1 MAAAA
6 AAAGEGVQCSS
17 SWPGRKK
24 EGSGGVWDWLA
35 MAAALEFLEAQGAT
49 RPELAEWYA
58 ALADLYQRKLWH
70 QLTLKLDQ
78 FLGLAVVQAGDALIQ
93 LYNHFISDFETKI
106 NLLKFAHFTVVVSRQ
121 YLDKD
126 AGINYL
132 EGVISKLHDTREARV
147 EEPILYVKM
156 QIATFLLEKG
166 NQKGCKKLLEE
177 GKTTLDSMVD
187 VDPSVH
193 GTYYW
198 VSSQYHKAHQD
209 YCEFYKSALLYLAY
223 TTVESLSEPFK
234 QNLAF
239 DLSLAALLGENIYNF
254 GELLAHPII
263 HSLLGTQAEWIF
275 HMLQAFNS
283 GNIALYQELCK
294 THNGALSAQPALVQN
309 ERKLLE
315 KINILCLMEI
325 IFSRSSENR
334 TIPLSDIAERT
345 RLSVE
350 DVEYLLMKSLSARL
364 IEGIID
370 QVDGTV
376 HVSWVQPRVLGID
389 QVNSLRDR
397 LDTWVGKV
405 HTTLLSVEA
414 ETPDLLSS

>member
-1 MAAAA
+1 MA
-6 AAAGEGVQCSS
+6 
-17 SWPGRKK
+17 
-24 EGSGGVWDWLA
+24 
-35 MAAALEFLEAQGAT
+35 AAALEFLEAQRAT

-78 FLGLAVVQAGDALIQ
+78 FLALAVVQVSPDSLDDDRSFRFHIAGDALIQ
-93 LYNHFISDFETKI
+93 MYNHFISDFETKI
-106 NLLKFAHFTVVVSRQ
+106 NLLKFAHFTVVISRQ

-132 EGVISKLHDTREARV
+132 EGVISKLQDTQESRV
-147 EEPILYVKM
+147 EEPILYVNM

-166 NQKGCKKLLEE
+166 NQKECKKLLEE

-193 GTYYW
+193 ASYFW
-198 VSSQYHKAHQD
+198 MCSQYHKACQD
-209 YCEFYKSALLYLAY
+209 YSEFYKTALLYLAY
-223 TTVESLSEPFK
+223 TTVESLPEPFK

-254 GELLAHPII
+254 GDLLAHPII
-263 HSLLGTQAEWIF
+263 HSLSGTQVEWIY

-283 GNIALYQELCK
+283 GNLALYQELCK
-294 THNGALSAQPALVQN
+294 THNTALSSQPALVQS
-309 ERKLLE
+309 ERRLHE
-315 KINILCLMEI
+315 KINVLCLMDI
-325 IFSRSSENR
+325 IFSRSSHDR
-334 TIPLSDIAERT
+334 TIPLSAIAERT
-345 RLSVE
+345 RLSIE
-350 DVEYLLMKSLSARL
+350 DVEYLLMKSLSAHL

-370 QVDGTV
+370 QVDGTI
-376 HVSWVQPRVLGID
+376 HVSWVQPRVLGIE
-389 QVNSLRDR
+389 QVKSLRDR

-414 ETPDLLSS
+414 ETPDLISS

>member
-1 MAAAA
+1 
-6 AAAGEGVQCSS
+6 
-17 SWPGRKK
+17 
-24 EGSGGVWDWLA
+24 

-78 FLGLAVVQAGDALIQ
+78 FLALAVVQAGDALIQ

-106 NLLKFAHFTVVVSRQ
+106 NLLKFAHFAVVVSRQ

-132 EGVISKLHDTREARV
+132 EGVISKLLDTREARV

-166 NQKGCKKLLEE
+166 NKKECKKLLEE
-177 GKTTLDSMVD
+177 GKTTLDTMVD

-193 GTYYW
+193 GAYYW
-198 VSSQYHKAHQD
+198 VCSQYHKAHQD
-209 YCEFYKSALLYLAY
+209 YSEFYKSSLLYLAY
-223 TTVESLSEPFK
+223 TTVESLSEPFQ

-254 GELLAHPII
+254 GELLAHPIV
-263 HSLLGTQAEWIF
+263 EWIF

-283 GNIALYQELCK
+283 GNLPMYQELCK
-294 THNGALSAQPALVQN
+294 AHNAALSAQPALVQN
-309 ERKLLE
+309 ERELLE

-325 IFSRSSENR
+325 IFNRSTENR
-334 TIPLSDIAERT
+334 TIPLSAIAERT

-376 HVSWVQPRVLGID
+376 HVSWVQPRILGIDQARLIEGIIDQVDGTVHVSWVQPRILGID
-389 QVNSLRDR
+389 QVKSLRDR

-414 ETPDLLSS
+414 ETPDLVSS

>member
-1 MAAAA
+1 MAAA
-6 AAAGEGVQCSS
+6 
-17 SWPGRKK
+17 
-24 EGSGGVWDWLA
+24 
-35 MAAALEFLEAQGAT
+35 MEFLEAQGAT

-78 FLGLAVVQAGDALIQ
+78 FLALAVVQAGDALIQ

-132 EGVISKLHDTREARV
+132 EGVISKLRDTQESRI

-166 NQKGCKKLLEE
+166 NQKDCKKLLEE

-193 GTYYW
+193 ATYYW
-198 VSSQYHKAHQD
+198 VCSQYHKSRQD
-209 YCEFYKSALLYLAY
+209 YSEFYKSALLYLAY

-283 GNIALYQELCK
+283 GNLALYQEICK
-294 THNGALSAQPALVQN
+294 AHNTALSAQLALVQN
-309 ERKLLE
+309 EMNLIE

-334 TIPLSDIAERT
+334 TIPMRDIAEQT
-345 RLSVE
+345 KLSVE
-350 DVEYLLMKSLSARL
+350 DVEYLLMKCLSARL
-364 IEGIID
+364 IEAIID
-370 QVDGTV
+370 QVDGVV

-389 QVNSLRDR
+389 QVKSLRDR
-397 LDTWVGKV
+397 LDTWIGKV
-405 HTTLLSVEA
+405 NTTLLSVEA
-414 ETPDLLSS
+414 ETPDLVSS

>member
-1 MAAAA
+1 
-6 AAAGEGVQCSS
+6 
-17 SWPGRKK
+17 
-24 EGSGGVWDWLA
+24 

-78 FLGLAVVQAGDALIQ
+78 FLALAVVQAGDALIQ

-106 NLLKFAHFTVVVSRQ
+106 NLLKFSHFTVVVSCQ

-132 EGVISKLHDTREARV
+132 EGVISKLRDTREARV

-156 QIATFLLEKG
+156 QIATFLLENG

-193 GTYYW
+193 GAYYW
-198 VSSQYHKAHQD
+198 VCSQYHKAHQD
-209 YCEFYKSALLYLAY
+209 YSEFYKSSLLYLAY

-254 GELLAHPII
+254 GELLAHPIPRTRRRLDLGLGV
-263 HSLLGTQAEWIF
+263 LLVHGGVNEDVVGLDVAVR
-275 HMLQAFNS
+275 H
-283 GNIALYQELCK
+283 
-294 THNGALSAQPALVQN
+294 PAAV
-309 ERKLLE
+309 
-315 KINILCLMEI
+315 
-325 IFSRSSENR
+325 
-334 TIPLSDIAERT
+334 AER
-345 RLSVE
+345 
-350 DVEYLLMKSLSARL
+350 
-364 IEGIID
+364 
-370 QVDGTV
+370 
-376 HVSWVQPRVLGID
+376 
-389 QVNSLRDR
+389 
-397 LDTWVGKV
+397 
-405 HTTLLSVEA
+405 
-414 ETPDLLSS
+414 

>member
-1 MAAAA
+1 MAAA
-6 AAAGEGVQCSS
+6 
-17 SWPGRKK
+17 
-24 EGSGGVWDWLA
+24 
-35 MAAALEFLEAQGAT
+35 MEFLEAQGAT

-78 FLGLAVVQAGDALIQ
+78 FLAVAVVQAGDALIQ

-106 NLLKFAHFTVVVSRQ
+106 NLLKFAHFTVVVSLQ

-132 EGVISKLHDTREARV
+132 EGVISKLRDTRESLV

-166 NQKGCKKLLEE
+166 NQKDCKKLLEE

-193 GTYYW
+193 ATYYW
-198 VSSQYHKAHQD
+198 VCSQYHKSRQD
-209 YCEFYKSALLYLAY
+209 YSEFYKSALLYLAY

-239 DLSLAALLGENIYNF
+239 DLTLAALLGENIYNF

-283 GNIALYQELCK
+283 GNLALYQEICK
-294 THNGALSAQPALVQN
+294 VHNTALSAQLALVQN
-309 ERKLLE
+309 ERNLLE

-334 TIPLSDIAERT
+334 MIPMRDIAEQT
-345 RLSVE
+345 KLSVE
-350 DVEYLLMKSLSARL
+350 DVEYLLMKCLSARL

-370 QVDGTV
+370 QVDGVV

-389 QVNSLRDR
+389 QVKSLRDR
-397 LDTWVGKV
+397 LDTWIGKV
-405 HTTLLSVEA
+405 NTTLLSVEA
-414 ETPDLLSS
+414 ETPDLVSS